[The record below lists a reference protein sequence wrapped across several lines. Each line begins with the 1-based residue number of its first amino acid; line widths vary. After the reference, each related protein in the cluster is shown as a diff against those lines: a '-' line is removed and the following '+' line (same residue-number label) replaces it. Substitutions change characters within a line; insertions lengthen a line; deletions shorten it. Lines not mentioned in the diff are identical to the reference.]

1 MISCA
6 LTQWLP
12 WNNSY
17 LLLYHRLDKKASLS
31 DTSWLP
37 VMSLFILGLKE
48 KNICFIK
55 QHFVVILHLL
65 RNFFNL
71 IGWGKTYLNL
81 IDLTDRIEQKLA
93 RKIIFFDNICGIY
106 TNYRQHKKSC
116 FSSHKAAKALSYSCK
131 ELAWQGGKSLV
142 ILKLS
147 SSFVLI

>member
-1 MISCA
+1 MMKVLDNLLMFINFTSPTRGLNYLKWGCA
-6 LTQWLP
+6 FTQWLP

-17 LLLYHRLDKKASLS
+17 LLYHRLDKKASLS

-55 QHFVVILHLL
+55 QDFVVIFHLL

-93 RKIIFFDNICGIY
+93 RKITFLITYVVFTPITDNI
-106 TNYRQHKKSC
+106 Q
-116 FSSHKAAKALSYSCK
+116 SHAS
-131 ELAWQGGKSLV
+131 
-142 ILKLS
+142 
-147 SSFVLI
+147 VLTRLPKHCHVL